1 MLSGDV
7 VGCRLSVVR
16 QLSRDGRSRRDT
28 ADNRQLI
35 TDNASRRCATLQ
47 CAALM
52 EYRSNVLHING
63 LSATDLAST
72 FGTPLYVYD
81 AAVLRRQLTNVREAF
96 ANLPFQPFYAMKA
109 NSNLSLLRLVREQG
123 FGCDAVS
130 PGEIHL
136 AMRAGFTADAI
147 WFTCSNVSD
156 EDLRAIPDSRI
167 VINVNS
173 VVEID
178 RIISLGL
185 TNPIAL
191 RVNPSVGAGHHADVI
206 TAGESV
212 KFGIDVAE
220 VGTAR
225 MLVEDTGRRV
235 VGLHA
240 HIGSGVD
247 TTAPLL
253 DSARCLL
260 ELAPLFKHLRWINF
274 GGGISTPYR
283 PGDQEFPIEQ
293 YGAELAELAG
303 PLLRERNLTAILEPG
318 RYLVA
323 ESGVL
328 LARVT
333 SKRISAGV
341 EWIGV
346 DTGFN
351 HLVRPSKYSAYHHIL
366 NASNGRNES
375 LRTSW
380 QPHDDREEFVV
391 AGNLCESGDVFTRAE
406 GRVQTRALDRTRV
419 GDLIAFCDAGAYG
432 FSMASHYNARLLPPE
447 ILVDHGHAR
456 VTRTRQE
463 MDDLVRGME

>member
-1 MLSGDV
+1 
-7 VGCRLSVVR
+7 
-16 QLSRDGRSRRDT
+16 
-28 ADNRQLI
+28 
-35 TDNASRRCATLQ
+35 
-47 CAALM
+47 M
-52 EYRSNVLHING
+52 EYRSNVLHIGG
-63 LSATDLAST
+63 LSTADLASR

-81 AAVLRRQLTNVREAF
+81 GAVLRRQMANVRNAF
-96 ANLPFQPFYAMKA
+96 AGLPFQPFYAMKA
-109 NSNLSLLRLVREQG
+109 NSNVSLLRLVREQG

-130 PGEIHL
+130 PGEIYL
-136 AMRAGFTADAI
+136 AMLAGFTPDAI

-156 EDLRAIPDSRI
+156 DDLRAIPDSRI

-178 RIISLGL
+178 RIVALGL

-191 RVNPSVGAGHHADVI
+191 RVNPSVGAGHHRDVI

-220 VGTAR
+220 IGTAR
-225 MLVEDTGRRV
+225 MLVEDSGRRV

-253 DSARCLL
+253 EAARCLL
-260 ELAPLFKHLRWINF
+260 ELAPLFPHLRWLNF
-274 GGGISTPYR
+274 GGGIATPYK
-283 PGDQEFPIEQ
+283 PEDTEFPIAQ
-293 YGAELAELAG
+293 YGAELADLAG
-303 PLLRERNLTAILEPG
+303 AFLRERNLTAILEPG

-323 ESGVL
+323 ESGTL

-333 SKRISAGV
+333 GKRISAGV

-346 DTGFN
+346 DSGFN

-366 NASNGRNES
+366 NASRGTNGS
-375 LRTSW
+375 LRSSW
-380 QPHDDREEFVV
+380 DASIVRDEVVV
-391 AGNLCESGDVFTRAE
+391 AGNLCESGDVFTRAD
-406 GRVQTRALDRTRV
+406 GRVVTRALDPTHA
-419 GDLIAFCDAGAYG
+419 GDLLAFCDAGAYG

-447 ILVDHGHAR
+447 ILVDHGEAH
-456 VTRTRQE
+456 VIRTRQAME
-463 MDDLVRGME
+463 DLGRGM